1 MSYIC
6 QTYGPAIIDNT
17 VRISI
22 ERLHRLADLARDDI
36 CPNMDFS
43 NYECMVWII
52 MRELIEFGENKY
64 NHYNKL
70 PKKNSQDLHVL

>member
-6 QTYGPAIIDNT
+6 QTYDPEVVCSVRQID
-17 VRISI
+17 VK
-22 ERLHRLADLARDDI
+22 RLHKLADLAKEDI
-36 CPNMDFS
+36 CPNKDFS